1 MRTDIQVQIPKGE
14 LLRKGAR
21 VSAARRDGEN
31 FERFKKAC
39 REFEAVLVE
48 QMVKEMRTG
57 DVKSKLFGHDSGMDT
72 YREMLD
78 GEYVRL
84 MTERGGIGLADF
96 MIENTPA
103 ELTGKPGSFKD
114 FEAAK
119 AAGVDLDRAS
129 SFRGTSRQSLQTGL
143 PAPSSLG
150 ANGRP
155 GN

>member
-1 MRTDIQVQIPKGE
+1 MRTNVQVEIPKGE
-14 LLRKGAR
+14 L
-21 VSAARRDGEN
+21 VRRGGRAGGRRREGED
-31 FERFKKAC
+31 FERFKQAC
-39 REFEAVLVE
+39 REFESVLVE

-57 DVKSKLFGHDSGMDT
+57 DVKSKLFGHDSGMET

-96 MIENTPA
+96 MIENTPR
-103 ELTGKPGSFKD
+103 ELIGKSGPLKPLR
-114 FEAAK
+114 AAK
-119 AAGVDLDRAS
+119 AAGLELDRVS
-129 SFRGTSRQSLQTGL
+129 SFRGMSRQSLQTGL